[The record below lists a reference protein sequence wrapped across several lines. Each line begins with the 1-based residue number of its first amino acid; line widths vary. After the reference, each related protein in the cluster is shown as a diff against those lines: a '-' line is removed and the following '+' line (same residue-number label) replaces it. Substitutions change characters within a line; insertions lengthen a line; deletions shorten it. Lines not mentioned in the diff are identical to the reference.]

1 MWYENTAHIYIHYL
15 RTVFVYLMCYSIF
28 LSSMNFT
35 MLIIFFFSYISSIE
49 TCTIEM
55 HRMTVNQIL
64 ENTFGLSNVLADIYF
79 RWQTFLSLVGY
90 FFFFYFRKLAGSHE
104 IHMMTTTRRI
114 MHIFRLYNM
123 LANTR
128 FFNEVF

>member
-1 MWYENTAHIYIHYL
+1 
-15 RTVFVYLMCYSIF
+15 
-28 LSSMNFT
+28 MNFT

-55 HRMTVNQIL
+55 HRMIVNQIL
-64 ENTFGLSNVLADIYF
+64 ENTFGLSNVLADICF
-79 RWQTFLSLVGY
+79 LLQTFLSLVGY
-90 FFFFYFRKLAGSHE
+90 FFFFYSPKLAGSHE

-128 FFNEVF
+128 LFNEGFYK